1 MKCDKFTTVTAT
13 TTMTWS
19 EKHYTWSFGS
29 SEKKSGDIS
38 AIPKANSDV
47 KLLLSRHTDP

>member
-1 MKCDKFTTVTAT
+1 MTAT

-19 EKHYTWSFGS
+19 EKLYTI
-29 SEKKSGDIS
+29 KKSGDLS

>member
-19 EKHYTWSFGS
+19 EKLYTWSF
-29 SEKKSGDIS
+29 EKSGDIS

-47 KLLLSRHTDP
+47 KLLLIRHTDP